1 MCVYVCCWTCCVV
14 NGSDGP
20 ELAELLDS
28 GQTASV
34 IKLLMAWL
42 QQAKVYLDED
52 QPVSGNVDT
61 VLQLISEHE
70 ARLQPLFAVV

>member
-1 MCVYVCCWTCCVV
+1 M

>member
-1 MCVYVCCWTCCVV
+1 VYD
-14 NGSDGP
+14 SDGP

-34 IKLLMAWL
+34 IRLLMTWL
-42 QQAKVYLDED
+42 QQAKVYLAED

-61 VLQLISEHE
+61 VLQLMSEHQ
-70 ARLQPLFAVV
+70 ARLHPLCAVA